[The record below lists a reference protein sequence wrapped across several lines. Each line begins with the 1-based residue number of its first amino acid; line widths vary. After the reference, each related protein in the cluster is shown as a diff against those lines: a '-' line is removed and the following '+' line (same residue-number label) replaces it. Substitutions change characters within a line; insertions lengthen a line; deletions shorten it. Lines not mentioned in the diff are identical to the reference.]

1 MLAKQIE
8 LDVVKYLSAKLIKQK
23 FFTSVCVAIF
33 FMLFSVPTEAT
44 QSKFS
49 QNDEIIISRVEKYL
63 NELITLKSRFLQ
75 ATSKGNYAEG
85 TFYLSRPGKM
95 RIEYDPPVKFLIV
108 ADGNWL
114 IYNDLELNHITHL
127 PINMSPASV
136 LVEEKISLLS
146 DKFTVTKVDQSSG
159 VISVNIV
166 PVDDDIGTL
175 ILIFAD
181 KPLELKKWIVIDA
194 QGIKTSVSLL
204 SSQRD
209 IAIDPK
215 LFKIKLK
222 ENFNPLGEK

>member
-1 MLAKQIE
+1 M
-8 LDVVKYLSAKLIKQK
+8 
-23 FFTSVCVAIF
+23 
-33 FMLFSVPTEAT
+33 
-44 QSKFS
+44 
-49 QNDEIIISRVEKYL
+49 
-63 NELITLKSRFLQ
+63 
-75 ATSKGNYAEG
+75 
-85 TFYLSRPGKM
+85 
-95 RIEYDPPVKFLIV
+95 
-108 ADGNWL
+108 
-114 IYNDLELNHITHL
+114 
-127 PINMSPASV
+127 
-136 LVEEKISLLS
+136 
-146 DKFTVTKVDQSSG
+146 
-159 VISVNIV
+159 